1 MHKRRVAYIKAQL
14 DVIDTGRG
22 DYETAH
28 INEDALRE
36 MVLNWIA
43 LGDDDAANLAELAS
57 LALRTKKIEFA
68 RWCA

>member
-1 MHKRRVAYIKAQL
+1 MDKRRITCIKAQL
-14 DVIDTGRG
+14 DVIAAMTYDK
-22 DYETAH
+22 DAH
-28 INEDALRE
+28 QAEDNLWE

-57 LALRTKKIEFA
+57 LALDTKKIEFA